1 MKIPKFLDKTLTI
14 IGYALTIVPYLILG
28 VYAADSAAD
37 FFAEENLGGELIVMG
52 ALLLLAVVL
61 IFAHV
66 IIHEGGHLV
75 CGLISGWKYLSFRV
89 GNLTLVKQDGKL
101 KCKKTTV
108 AGTGGQCLMIPP
120 QCEPE
125 KCPFFLYL
133 LGGGLA
139 NLLTGGLAFL
149 AAIPLGGIAEIILTI
164 FGILG
169 IGLGLSN
176 LFPAKMSGTMNDG
189 YQIFIEL
196 PKNNKAKENMCC
208 LLTAN
213 AVLSENESTSALP
226 ENIRNVILALDGED
240 FSDTSATNLLFF
252 KTTILQEEGQYEEA
266 EAIFKKVTDS
276 PDALQIFKNEAACE
290 LIYHEIMGECNA
302 EKIEKLADK
311 KLMEYINATALYP
324 SRKRLMYAYYL
335 IYKNDTAK
343 ADEEYQALLKTAK
356 SHPSKAEGAI
366 ELKEA
371 ERIRAYYDNKR
382 AEPKA

>member
-125 KCPFFLYL
+125 NARFFCICW
-133 LGGGLA
+133 
-139 NLLTGGLAFL
+139 
-149 AAIPLGGIAEIILTI
+149 AA
-164 FGILG
+164 
-169 IGLGLSN
+169 
-176 LFPAKMSGTMNDG
+176 
-189 YQIFIEL
+189 
-196 PKNNKAKENMCC
+196 
-208 LLTAN
+208 
-213 AVLSENESTSALP
+213 V
-226 ENIRNVILALDGED
+226 
-240 FSDTSATNLLFF
+240 
-252 KTTILQEEGQYEEA
+252 
-266 EAIFKKVTDS
+266 
-276 PDALQIFKNEAACE
+276 LQIFLRAD
-290 LIYHEIMGECNA
+290 LPFLLQYHSA
-302 EKIEKLADK
+302 VLRKLF
-311 KLMEYINATALYP
+311 LPFLEF
-324 SRKRLMYAYYL
+324 
-335 IYKNDTAK
+335 
-343 ADEEYQALLKTAK
+343 
-356 SHPSKAEGAI
+356 
-366 ELKEA
+366 
-371 ERIRAYYDNKR
+371 
-382 AEPKA
+382 